1 MTNVSQ
7 YYKVSRRLK
16 FAYAGN
22 PRIYRLDSLTY
33 LTDHAPKGGKP
44 VRFGH
49 PKIKIRLGGICVAV
63 GIFCRI
69 SLPDAARAGEIDTLV
84 FGSLDAGAATFMTA
98 GAKVG
103 LPSLDR
109 DGAVVLASLGG
120 GRQGERGPEGS
131 VQRYTVLGAINFGY
145 QWFFDWGVVAAFAGP
160 EMTTQMLTD
169 PNGPT
174 LLPSRFGLRLHGEIW
189 ARPSED
195 TLLQGSVVAGT
206 ALDSVWARAA
216 LGYRLWDTYFGPEAS
231 LYTDASG
238 FLKLNVGLH
247 ATDFTVGRIS
257 FRISAGIQSETGRR
271 SVAPYTALSVW
282 SPL

>member
-1 MTNVSQ
+1 MRV
-7 YYKVSRRLK
+7 
-16 FAYAGN
+16 
-22 PRIYRLDSLTY
+22 
-33 LTDHAPKGGKP
+33 
-44 VRFGH
+44 GH
-49 PKIKIRLGGICVAV
+49 PQLKRLLRGICVAV
-63 GIFCRI
+63 GILFWI
-69 SLPDAARAGEIDTLV
+69 SLVDVARAGEIDTLV

-120 GRQGERGPEGS
+120 GQQGERGPEGS
-131 VQRYTVLGAINFGY
+131 VQRYTALGALVFGY
-145 QWFFDWGVVAAFAGP
+145 QWLFEWGVVAAFAGP
-160 EMTTQMLTD
+160 ETTTQMLVE
-169 PNGPT
+169 PNGP
-174 LLPSRFGLRLHGEIW
+174 LRLPSRFGLRLHGEIW
-189 ARPSED
+189 ARPSEG
-195 TLLQGSVVAGT
+195 TMLQGTVVAGT

-216 LGYRLWDTYFGPEAS
+216 WGYRLWDTYFGPEAS

-238 FLKLNVGLH
+238 FRKLNVGLH

-271 SVAPYTALSVW
+271 SIAPYTALSVW